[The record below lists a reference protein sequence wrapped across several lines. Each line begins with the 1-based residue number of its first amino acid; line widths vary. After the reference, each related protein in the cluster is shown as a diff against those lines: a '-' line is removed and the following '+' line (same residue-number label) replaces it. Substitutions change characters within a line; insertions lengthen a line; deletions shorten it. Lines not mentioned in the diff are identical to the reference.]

1 MKIKLFLVLCTLSYA
16 CTTHAAAIS
25 LLDAVNQKK
34 VLITATGNSPAANPQ
49 GGSHTGKC
57 LKLNIK
63 NQTGAKL
70 DIKIE
75 SAYHFQNQHKAAQ
88 DLMVTENMLVS
99 IAGNQTKSVALN
111 ALCTEKTNS
120 SPSETDTFL
129 LIRRNDAQ
137 YTNLTAIFEKY
148 KCFLNTAQQA
158 IWCFTDNNPINYI
171 YDTDGDTTVENVLV
185 AYVSTT
191 KGVPMPAR
199 KRYIETPRI
208 IYYPI
213 EVDSSLS
220 IYIDRVTT
228 IGIYITDSAHHP
240 IITLFADE
248 TEKRTG
254 TAKYS
259 FFYRGQ
265 QPKGRYYIE
274 MKKNGEWVRVK
285 ELLVGMAAN

>member
-1 MKIKLFLVLCTLSYA
+1 MKIKIFLLLCTISYA
-16 CTTHAAAIS
+16 CRTQGATIT
-25 LLDAVNQKK
+25 LLDALHQKK
-34 VLITATGNSPAANPQ
+34 VELYATGNSAEANPQ

-57 LKLNIK
+57 LKLKIK
-63 NQTGAKL
+63 NNTGTPL
-70 DIKIE
+70 NIKIE
-75 SAYHFQNQHKAAQ
+75 SAYQFQNQHKAAQ

-99 IAGNQTKSVALN
+99 IAGNQTKSVNLN

-120 SPSETDTFL
+120 SPSEQDTFL
-129 LIRRNDAQ
+129 LIKRNDARF
-137 YTNLTAIFEKY
+137 TDLSAIFEKY

-191 KGVPMPAR
+191 KGVPMPVR
-199 KRYIETPRI
+199 KRYVETPRI
-208 IYYPI
+208 IYYPV
-213 EVDSSLS
+213 EVDSSIS
-220 IYIDRVTT
+220 VYIDRVTT
-228 IGIYITDSAHHP
+228 LGIYITDSSHHP

-248 TEKRTG
+248 TESRTG

-265 QPKGRYYIE
+265 QPKGRYYVE
-274 MKKNGEWVRVK
+274 MKKNGAWVRLK
-285 ELLVGMAAN
+285 ELQAGN